1 MIAALLLAMMVVE
14 PQPIV
19 ISHVNVITM
28 DLKSTVITDASV
40 EIAGGKVVRI
50 MPNGGPASHTAKVI
64 DGRGRWLM
72 PGLIDSHVHYDEEV
86 ELTSYLRKG
95 VTTVISLGDPP
106 EQIARMP
113 QSLAKLNSGE
123 LAGPRLYA
131 AGLIISNGIK
141 LSTAA
146 ETRAF
151 VRAEKAAGRR
161 LIKVYNGTSR
171 EVFDAAV
178 DEAHKLKM
186 AVFGHMPR
194 ALEPQYVV
202 SSGLDV
208 LAHAEELFF
217 TTLKG
222 SDDADLETLTPDWK
236 PDLTTLDPVLE
247 SMSSHK
253 VFLIPNLVASYHFV
267 EQWVDPDPIFTSS
280 EAALLT
286 QDTLEGWRD
295 HNYAH
300 RTQVEKRMLREG
312 LKRPLLDLI
321 TWKAHQHGV
330 VLLAGTDAPIPTDW
344 PGESLHEELRLL
356 VAAGLTREEALAAAT
371 RNAGDLIKTRLD
383 PSVCLGIVREG
394 CEADLVLLSKDPR
407 ADIRNTET
415 IEAIVA
421 KGRWFT
427 PADLIAR
434 QRAMLK
440 Q

>member
-1 MIAALLLAMMVVE
+1 MIAAFLFAMMVTV
-14 PQPIV
+14 PPPVV
-19 ISHVNVITM
+19 ITHVNVVTM
-28 DLKSTVITDASV
+28 DLESTVLTDASV
-40 EIAGGKVVRI
+40 EIAGGKITRI
-50 MPNGGPASHTAKVI
+50 LRSGGPEPSAAKIV
-64 DGRGRWLM
+64 DGKGRWLM
-72 PGLIDSHVHYDEEV
+72 PGLIDSHIHYDEEV

-113 QSLAKLNSGE
+113 ASLAKVASGE

-141 LSTAA
+141 LTTAP

-161 LIKVYNGTSR
+161 LIKVYNDTSR
-171 EVFDAAV
+171 EVFDAAA
-178 DEAHKLKM
+178 DEAHHLHM
-186 AVFGHMPR
+186 GVFGHMPR
-194 ALEPQYVV
+194 ALDPQYVV

-217 TTLKG
+217 SSLKG
-222 SDDADLETLTPDWK
+222 SGDVDLATLTPDWK
-236 PDLTTLDPVLE
+236 PDLSTLDPVLQA
-247 SMSSHK
+247 MADHK

-267 EQWVDPDPIFTSS
+267 EQWVDPDPIFTST
-280 EAALLT
+280 EASLLT
-286 QDTLEGWRD
+286 QDTIEGWRD

-300 RTQVEKRMLREG
+300 RTQVEKRMLREA

-330 VLLAGTDAPIPTDW
+330 VLLAGTDSPIPTNW

-356 VAAGLTREEALAAAT
+356 VAVGLTNDEVLAAAT
-371 RNAGDLIKTRLD
+371 RNAGDLIKSRLD
-383 PSVCLGIVREG
+383 PAACLGVVREG
-394 CEADLVLLSKDPR
+394 CEADLLLLTKDPR

-415 IEAIVA
+415 IEAIIA

-427 PADLIAR
+427 PAELVAR
-434 QRAMLK
+434 ERAMLQK
-440 Q
+440 

>member
-1 MIAALLLAMMVVE
+1 MIAAFLVATLVTATPPVV
-14 PQPIV
+14 IT
-19 ISHVNVITM
+19 HVNILTM
-28 DLKSTVITDASV
+28 DPQSTVLTDASV
-40 EIAGGKVVRI
+40 EIAGGKITRIVRS
-50 MPNGGPASHTAKVI
+50 GGSKPKAAKIV
-64 DGRGRWLM
+64 DGKGRWLM
-72 PGLIDSHVHYDEEV
+72 PGLIDSHIHYDEEV

-106 EQIARMP
+106 EQIAQMP
-113 QSLAKLNSGE
+113 ASLAKLASGE

-141 LSTAA
+141 LTTAS

-161 LIKVYNGTSR
+161 LIKVYNDTSR
-171 EVFDAAV
+171 EVFDTAV
-178 DEAHKLKM
+178 DEAHHLHM
-186 AVFGHMPR
+186 GVFGHMPR
-194 ALEPQYVV
+194 DLDPQYVV

-217 TTLKG
+217 SSLKG
-222 SDDADLETLTPDWK
+222 PEDVDLATLTPDWK
-236 PDLTTLDPVLE
+236 PDLSTIDAVLQA
-247 SMSSHK
+247 MADHK
-253 VFLIPNLVASYHFV
+253 VFLIPNLVTSYHFG
-267 EQWVDPDPIFTSS
+267 EQWVDPDPIFTSG
-280 EAALLT
+280 EATLLT
-286 QDTLEGWRD
+286 QDTIEGWRD

-300 RTQVEKRMLREG
+300 RTQVEKRMVREA

-330 VLLAGTDAPIPTDW
+330 VLLAGTDSPIPTNW

-356 VAAGLTREEALAAAT
+356 VAAGLANDEVLAAAT
-371 RNAGDLIKTRLD
+371 RNAGDLIKSRLD
-383 PSVCLGIVREG
+383 PAICLGAVREG

-415 IEAIVA
+415 IEAIIA
-421 KGRWFT
+421 HGRWFT
-427 PADLIAR
+427 PAELVAR
-434 QRAMLK
+434 ERAMLK